1 MTCFAM
7 KPKIQSVV
15 GMHDILPDDQ
25 KYYEKIYET
34 AKEIADFYGFS
45 RIETPILE
53 DSDLFIKG
61 TGMTTE
67 IVQKQMFVFKTKGND
82 NVALRPEGTPPVV
95 RAYLQH
101 GMANW
106 PPPVKLWYWGPFFRY
121 EKPQAGRYRQ
131 FWQLGFEAIGQGGAI
146 IDAQIIQIYFN
157 LLRELGL
164 KDIAI
169 EINSIG
175 DAICRPQYRRALA
188 GYLKNRQNSLCADC
202 RRRVK
207 ENPLR
212 VLDCK
217 EEKCQSVKAQAP
229 QAVDHLCDECKKH
242 CQEVLEYLE
251 ELGLPY
257 RLNPYLVRGLD
268 YYTRTVF
275 EMFREGEGEKA
286 PVALAGGG
294 RYAALVKMMGGKETF
309 AVGGGMGVDRVVLA
323 MKAADIEIGKDKK
336 VKVFLAQLGGL
347 GKKKSLKLFEEL
359 RRAQI
364 PTGEA
369 FDRDSLKSQLRVAD
383 KYGARYAL
391 LLGQKEA
398 LENTVILRDMESG
411 KQEVLNFDAAVAEV
425 KKRLRK

>member
-175 DAICRPQYRRALA
+175 DAVCRPQYRRALA
-188 GYLKNRQNSLCADC
+188 GYPPTQNT
-202 RRRVK
+202 RRTTRL
-207 ENPLR
+207 PAAYPALLTR
-212 VLDCK
+212 R
-217 EEKCQSVKAQAP
+217 
-229 QAVDHLCDECKKH
+229 
-242 CQEVLEYLE
+242 EYR
-251 ELGLPY
+251 PHPAS
-257 RLNPYLVRGLD
+257 N
-268 YYTRTVF
+268 F
-275 EMFREGEGEKA
+275 F
-286 PVALAGGG
+286 
-294 RYAALVKMMGGKETF
+294 
-309 AVGGGMGVDRVVLA
+309 
-323 MKAADIEIGKDKK
+323 
-336 VKVFLAQLGGL
+336 
-347 GKKKSLKLFEEL
+347 L
-359 RRAQI
+359 RR
-364 PTGEA
+364 
-369 FDRDSLKSQLRVAD
+369 
-383 KYGARYAL
+383 
-391 LLGQKEA
+391 
-398 LENTVILRDMESG
+398 
-411 KQEVLNFDAAVAEV
+411 
-425 KKRLRK
+425 